1 MKLADIWPVSK
12 ETASEFI
19 ADKGPRLGAAL
30 AFYTALSLSPLLLV
44 VVAIAGAVYGDVA
57 ARGELA
63 HQIKDT
69 IGEEGAKAIET
80 MLANTKSQGKSAL
93 MTIVGVVTLII
104 GATGVFAQLQDALDT
119 IWKVNPAKS
128 GGGIWRTIKDRL
140 LSFSLVFGL
149 AFLLIVSLVVS
160 AILTAVNTWMAD
172 RLTMSGWALQA
183 INQLLTFAL
192 LAVLFAA
199 IFKLLPHAHPAWS
212 DVWVGGFL
220 TAALFTLGKYLIG
233 LYLAQTAPGSAYGA
247 AGSFVVL
254 LIWIYYSSQ
263 ILLFG
268 AEFTQVYAKTRG
280 TGRDKDLRE
289 GKPRNEN
296 TAARIAPEPVAG

>member
-12 ETASEFI
+12 ETGSEFLR
-19 ADKGPRLGAAL
+19 DKGPRLGAAL

-69 IGEEGAKAIET
+69 IGEEGARAIET
-80 MLANTKSQGKSAL
+80 MLANTNSQGKSTL
-93 MTIVGVVTLII
+93 MTIIGVITLVV

-119 IWKVNPAKS
+119 IWKVSPEKS
-128 GGGIWRTIKDRL
+128 GGGIWGTIEDRL

-160 AILTAVNTWMAD
+160 AVLTAVNTWMAD
-172 RLTMSGWALQA
+172 RLPMPGWALQA

-199 IFKLLPHAHPAWS
+199 IFKLLPHARPAWS
-212 DVWVGGFL
+212 DVWVGGLL

-263 ILLFG
+263 ILLLG
-268 AEFTQVYAKTRG
+268 AVFTRVFATTRG
-280 TGRDKDLRE
+280 
-289 GKPRNEN
+289 
-296 TAARIAPEPVAG
+296 